1 MPAPWEESYDKPR
14 QCNKKQ
20 RQKKKKKELLSRSN
34 FNVGCEIR
42 KQINMMQKKT
52 FLYSIQI

>member
-20 RQKKKKKELLSRSN
+20 RQKKKKELLSRSN

-42 KQINMMQKKT
+42 KQINMQKKT
-52 FLYSIQI
+52 FLYLIQI

>member
-20 RQKKKKKELLSRSN
+20 RQKKRIIEQEQ
-34 FNVGCEIR
+34 FQCWV
-42 KQINMMQKKT
+42 
-52 FLYSIQI
+52 